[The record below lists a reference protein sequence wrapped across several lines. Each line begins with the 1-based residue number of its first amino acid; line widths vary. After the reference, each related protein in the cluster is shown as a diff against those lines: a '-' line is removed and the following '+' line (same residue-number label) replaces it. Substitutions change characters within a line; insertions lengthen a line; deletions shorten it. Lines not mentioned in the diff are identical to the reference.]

1 MIGGVSVSVYL
12 IVIGYMMVVGYR
24 IVIWIMWVREYRSVI
39 GDMIGIGGMRVSGAM
54 MVIVL
59 WL

>member
-1 MIGGVSVSVYL
+1 VSVYL